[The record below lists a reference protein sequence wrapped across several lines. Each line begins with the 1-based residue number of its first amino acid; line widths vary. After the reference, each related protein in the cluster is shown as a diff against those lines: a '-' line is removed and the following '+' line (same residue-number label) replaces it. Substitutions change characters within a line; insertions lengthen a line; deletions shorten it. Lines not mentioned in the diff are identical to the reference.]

1 MSTATLDDLV
11 CEPLGA
17 GQLRPEWYHQGPVIE
32 KRVGDRLYAVWA
44 NGTFSTTSPDGNRF
58 KGCDSAHD
66 WLSERNV
73 TDDHAL
79 EAVLNSEAG
88 WDTDMNRWFELIVFD
103 VVEKDT
109 LTYFH
114 ESSTGVDI
122 YYEFDAEVFVD
133 SINNAI
139 ASDAQEV
146 GA

>member
-58 KGCDSAHD
+58 KGCDSAHG

-79 EAVLNSEAG
+79 EAVLSSEAG
-88 WDTDMNRWFELIVFD
+88 WDTDMSRWFQLFTFRIVSEGAVD
-103 VVEKDT
+103 RML
-109 LTYFH
+109 LTHTPEIHYKFQP
-114 ESSTGVDI
+114 
-122 YYEFDAEVFVD
+122 EVFVD
-133 SINNAI
+133 MINDAI
-139 ASDAQEV
+139 ESDAQEV
-146 GA
+146 EA

>member
-79 EAVLNSEAG
+79 EAVLSSEAG
-88 WDTDMNRWFELIVFD
+88 WDTDMSRWFQLFTFRIVSEGAVD
-103 VVEKDT
+103 RML
-109 LTYFH
+109 LTHTPEIHYKFQP
-114 ESSTGVDI
+114 
-122 YYEFDAEVFVD
+122 EVFVD
-133 SINNAI
+133 MINDAI
-139 ASDAQEV
+139 ESDAQEV
-146 GA
+146 EA